1 MKFAVKIAVIN
12 KRWVE
17 AKLHNYAYLCRN
29 AACTLR
35 DSEVICNA
43 VNKLFLQLR
52 LFYCFALH
60 IFLFTLNSDTAHSE
74 RILFNQNK
82 FVV

>member
-43 VNKLFLQLR
+43 VNKLFSVKIVL
-52 LFYCFALH
+52 LFCFTHFSVHTEL
-60 IFLFTLNSDTAHSE
+60 
-74 RILFNQNK
+74 
-82 FVV
+82 